1 MTIKERVQEVFNRF
15 NVNLEVEDKVRVDLA
30 EAALENGTVIYT
42 DADDFA
48 EGEEA
53 YIINDEGERI
63 PLPPGDYTLA
73 DGGKISIGD
82 VGKINRV
89 EKPAGGD
96 AKNEGKPDAKG
107 VDGKPNIDVTKP
119 KKKPAEKDAGGS
131 KEPGKVKEPV
141 NPGKGTPTPPS
152 PGKKKKLAEQEQ
164 EDMNVELNEEQVLAM
179 LVERFPDLGEELAA
193 QIAAAVAEVY
203 AVPTPEVEP
212 EVEAEEEEEMGNKE
226 KEEMTETPE
235 EVVEEKASEEIEV
248 EVEMSEEKPEK
259 TELESLKDALAE
271 TNARLEQLQK
281 FAADGGLKHKAPT
294 KKVEKIDLTKMTIEE
309 RVRALAN
316 QLSK

>member
-1 MTIKERVQEVFNRF
+1 MTIKERVQEVFNQF
-15 NVNLEVEDKVRVDLA
+15 NVNLEVENKVRVDLA

-48 EGEEA
+48 EGEDA

-63 PLPPGDYTLA
+63 PLPPGEYTLA
-73 DGGKISIGD
+73 DGGKLSIGD
-82 VGKINRV
+82 VGKINKV
-89 EKPAGGD
+89 DKPAGGD

-107 VDGKPNIDVTKP
+107 VDGKPNIDTTKP
-119 KKKPAEKDAGGS
+119 AKRKA
-131 KEPGKVKEPV
+131 EPV
-141 NPGKGTPTPPS
+141 DDTPPPTPPKKDPPKK
-152 PGKKKKLAEQEQ
+152 PGKKKLAEEQ
-164 EDMNVELNEEQVLAM
+164 EDMNVQLNEERVLAL

-193 QIAAAVAEVY
+193 EIAAAVAEVY
-203 AVPTPEVEP
+203 AVPVEEEVEEP
-212 EVEAEEEEEMGNKE
+212 VVEEAQEE
-226 KEEMTETPE
+226 KEEMNETPE
-235 EVVEEKASEEIEV
+235 AVEEFEV
-248 EVEMSEEKPEK
+248 EVELSEDKPVK
-259 TELESLKDALAE
+259 TELESLKDAVAE

-281 FAADGGLKHKAPT
+281 FAANGGLKHKAPT

>member
-1 MTIKERVQEVFNRF
+1 MTIKERVQEVFNKF

-63 PLPPGDYTLA
+63 PLPPGEYTLA

-82 VGKINRV
+82 VGKINKV
-89 EKPAGGD
+89 EKPVGCD
-96 AKNEGKPDAKG
+96 SKNEGDGKG
-107 VDGKPNIDVTKP
+107 VDAKPNIDVTKP
-119 KKKPAEKDAGGS
+119 KKKPAEKDAGGG
-131 KEPGKVKEPV
+131 GKDPDP
-141 NPGKGTPTPPS
+141 NPGKG
-152 PGKKKKLAEQEQ
+152 GGGKKKLAEEEQ
-164 EDMNVELNEEQVLAM
+164 EEMNVELNQELVLAM

-193 QIAAAVAEVY
+193 QIASAVAEVY
-203 AVPTPEVEP
+203 AVPAPEVEEP
-212 EVEAEEEEEMGNKE
+212 VVEEAKEDE

-235 EVVEEKASEEIEV
+235 AVEEV
-248 EVEMSEEKPEK
+248 EVEVELSEEKPEK
-259 TELESLKDALAE
+259 TELQSLKDALAE

-316 QLSK
+316 QFSK

>member
-1 MTIKERVQEVFNRF
+1 MTIKERVQEVFNKF

-63 PLPPGDYTLA
+63 PLPPGEYTLA

-82 VGKINRV
+82 VGKINKV
-89 EKPAGGD
+89 DKPVGGD
-96 AKNEGKPDAKG
+96 AKNEGKPDAKAI
-107 VDGKPNIDVTKP
+107 DTKPNIDVTKP
-119 KKKPAEKDAGGS
+119 KKKPAEKDAGGG
-131 KEPGKVKEPV
+131 GKDPDPK
-141 NPGKGTPTPPS
+141 PGKG
-152 PGKKKKLAEQEQ
+152 GGGKKKLAEEEQ
-164 EDMNVELNEEQVLAM
+164 EDMNVQLNEEQVLAM
-179 LVERFPDLGEELAA
+179 LVKRFPDLGEELAA

-203 AVPTPEVEP
+203 AAPAPEVEKP
-212 EVEAEEEEEMGNKE
+212 VVEEAKEDE

-235 EVVEEKASEEIEV
+235 AVEEV
-248 EVEMSEEKPEK
+248 EVEVELSEEKPEK
-259 TELESLKDALAE
+259 TELQSLKDALSE

-294 KKVEKIDLTKMTIEE
+294 KKVEKIDLSKMTIEE

>member
-1 MTIKERVQEVFNRF
+1 MTIKQRVQEVFNRF

-48 EGEEA
+48 EGEDA

-63 PLPPGDYTLA
+63 PLPPGEYTLA

-82 VGKINRV
+82 VGKINKV
-89 EKPAGGD
+89 DKPVGGD

-107 VDGKPNIDVTKP
+107 VDGKPNIDSTKP
-119 KKKPAEKDAGGS
+119 IKRKEAPVQETPADPPPKKPAPA
-131 KEPGKVKEPV
+131 
-141 NPGKGTPTPPS
+141 
-152 PGKKKKLAEQEQ
+152 KKKKLAEEEQ
-164 EDMNVELNEEQVLAM
+164 EDMNVQLNEEQVLAL

-203 AVPTPEVEP
+203 AVPVEEEVEEP
-212 EVEAEEEEEMGNKE
+212 VVEEAQEE

-235 EVVEEKASEEIEV
+235 AVEEV
-248 EVEMSEEKPEK
+248 EVEVELSEAKPEK
-259 TELESLKDALAE
+259 TELESLKEAVAE

-281 FAADGGLKHKAPT
+281 FAANGGLKHKAPT